1 MERLKIAAIKGVQ
14 LLSNEHPR
22 RAGFVWHS
30 RHRPPALRAQHPSTC
45 WGQESWCPSAQFV
58 TIPTAGAQLSC
69 KTSTAQ
75 ATHRSVHG
83 KKQPVL
89 SFSTGTTSTAPSAGN
104 TALQPRPRGRIC
116 PSGSAWSPGKA
127 RFTATE
133 LNQQLLEGKSNLPG
147 TGLANRPSVHTP
159 RASLAEGDQDKGP
172 GFTQNPA
179 TQQFGGL
186 QQEKCAALCQGA
198 RDLRNGERKKQ
209 LKIKKVIVL

>member
-14 LLSNEHPR
+14 LLSNKHPR

-45 WGQESWCPSAQFV
+45 WGQESWCPSAQSV

-89 SFSTGTTSTAPSAGN
+89 SFSTGTTSTAPGAGN
-104 TALQPRPRGRIC
+104 AALQPRLRGRIC

-133 LNQQLLEGKSNLPG
+133 LNQELLEGKSNLPG
-147 TGLANRPSVHTP
+147 TGLANHPSVHTP
-159 RASLAEGDQDKGP
+159 RVSLAEGDQDKGP
-172 GFTQNPA
+172 GFT
-179 TQQFGGL
+179 
-186 QQEKCAALCQGA
+186 
-198 RDLRNGERKKQ
+198 
-209 LKIKKVIVL
+209 

>member
-89 SFSTGTTSTAPSAGN
+89 SFSTGTTSTAPGAGN
-104 TALQPRPRGRIC
+104 AALQPRLRGRIC

-147 TGLANRPSVHTP
+147 TGLANHPSVHTP
-159 RASLAEGDQDKGP
+159 RVSLAEGDQDKGP

-198 RDLRNGERKKQ
+198 RDLCNGERKNQ